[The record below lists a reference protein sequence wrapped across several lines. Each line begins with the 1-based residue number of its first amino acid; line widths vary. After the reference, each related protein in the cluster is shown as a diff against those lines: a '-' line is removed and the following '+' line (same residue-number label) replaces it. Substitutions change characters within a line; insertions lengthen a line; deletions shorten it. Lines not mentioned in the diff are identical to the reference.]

1 MYYLSKYYELLD
13 TVLQLLKGRP
23 PPHFFLHVYHH
34 ATVLLRVRVLT
45 WRRHGSLTWSAE
57 PDSPGSL
64 AAPRTRDERQG
75 RLLSARWEA
84 AVLAVRAWH
93 TSPSLQPSTPRCW

>member
-34 ATVLLRVRVLT
+34 ATVLQRVEVLT
-45 WRRHGSLTWSAE
+45 WWRHGSLTWSVGS
-57 PDSPGSL
+57 DSPGSL
-64 AAPRTRDERQG
+64 ATLRTRDERQG
-75 RLLSARWEA
+75 RLLSTRCEA
-84 AVLAVRAWH
+84 AVPAVTARV